1 MNILGYIEFLRRHM
15 KTLKWVLMVYLVALV
30 LLDVLLHLEEA
41 PGHFFIDRIWAFWT
55 IFGIIGCSLLIRVAK
70 AIAHLFLSKNE
81 DYYG

>member
-1 MNILGYIEFLRRHM
+1 MNILGSIEFLRRHM

-55 IFGIIGCSLLIRVAK
+55 IFGIIGCFLLIKVAK
-70 AIAHLFLSKNE
+70 TIAHLFLSKKE